1 MKRIL
6 FSRSVLWMLV
16 MGAVALV
23 PQVAKA
29 QGTWN
34 LYVGAESKDEGR
46 QADALLPNE
55 VWIWANDSIT
65 WHWQPKN
72 EPHTVTL
79 LQQPPGTPPAGFRPP
94 PGAPLF
100 GCPAASTSP
109 ATYTGSACVNS
120 AVQAGETSTFTVKFT
135 NPGNY
140 KFVCLIHT
148 NMNGT
153 VHVFQSTD
161 STKPFYATSLPYIQA
176 DYDKQAKDEAQDII
190 KDADNPTEEVKD
202 FPRSKNEVLM
212 TGEMVATG
220 GGRQYLAIVRFFP
233 ETIYVHQGETVEFTN
248 ADPTEPHTVTSG
260 TTDTLANDMTVVNAS
275 TGSDGALA
283 STVNTASDFGN
294 ATNTAGVNSGFLQAS
309 PEDAVGRVQAAPG
322 ITRIRIKFNATGTFY
337 YHCALHDVDGM
348 QGKVVVT
355 H

>member
-220 GGRQYLAIVRFFP
+220 GGRQYLERLS
-233 ETIYVHQGETVEFTN
+233 N
-248 ADPTEPHTVTSG
+248 LRMPTQLSLTP
-260 TTDTLANDMTVVNAS
+260 
-275 TGSDGALA
+275 
-283 STVNTASDFGN
+283 
-294 ATNTAGVNSGFLQAS
+294 
-309 PEDAVGRVQAAPG
+309 
-322 ITRIRIKFNATGTFY
+322 
-337 YHCALHDVDGM
+337 
-348 QGKVVVT
+348 
-355 H
+355 